1 MSNDSFK
8 FTPTGDFITAHTG
21 DGVLTAASLKYAT
34 TETFSVARPK
44 QYILTPQ
51 DDATPVEA
59 MYVAYYFAWFQ
70 SPGFSPSEMFPQ
82 WQIIKRHF
90 TEVK

>member
-1 MSNDSFK
+1 MSNNGFK
-8 FTPTGDFITAHTG
+8 FTPTGDFITLTDG
-21 DGVLTAASLKYAT
+21 GGVLTAATLQNASTDYI
-34 TETFSVARPK
+34 TFKQPK

-70 SPGFSPSEMFPQ
+70 SPGFSPSEMFPH
-82 WQIIKRHF
+82 WQLIKRHF

>member
-8 FTPTGDFITAHTG
+8 INPGSTSLITINTELQMPITG
-21 DGVLTAASLKYAT
+21 
-34 TETFSVARPK
+34 TFLIAQPK
-44 QYILTPQ
+44 QYNLTPQ

-59 MYVAYYFAWFQ
+59 MYVSYYFAWFQ
-70 SPGFSPSEMFPQ
+70 SPGFSPSEMFPH
-82 WQIIKRHF
+82 WQLIKRHF